1 MKLMLRQERLRH
13 GWTQQYVAEKAG
25 VTKSAI
31 LLLETGKT
39 KPSYEVLVKLLDL
52 FDYSDPRKLFGAA
65 TPDNAEKPGG
75 NQANP

>member
-1 MKLMLRQERLRH
+1 MKLMLRQERLRR

-39 KPSYEVLVKLLDL
+39 KPSYDVLVKLLDL
-52 FDYSDPRKLFGAA
+52 FDCTDPRLLFATA
-65 TPDNAEKPGG
+65 TPEGG
-75 NQANP
+75 KEYE

>member
-1 MKLMLRQERLRH
+1 MELMLRQERVKH
-13 GWTQQYVAEKAG
+13 GWTQQYVAERVG

-39 KPSYEVLVKLLDL
+39 KPSYDVLVKLLDL

-65 TPDNAEKPGG
+65 TLYNTKTPDG
-75 NQANP
+75 NQAK